1 MGHERDSLEQTLAPL
16 RGMPV
21 VVRAAAVGD
30 APVLAALGR
39 RVFAE
44 TYGAQLPGPVLQAH
58 LETALSPEVFAAEIA
73 EGRAH
78 FLLGEAGGAV
88 AGFVKLEGADG
99 AVEIAKFY
107 VDSDFHGSGLAGGLM
122 GAGLQ
127 WARAQGF
134 GTVWL
139 LVWEENPRAVRFYRK
154 HGFEVVGRQEVWVGS
169 VVFLD
174 HRMQRG
180 LA

>member
-1 MGHERDSLEQTLAPL
+1 MDHERESLEQTLAPL
-16 RGMPV
+16 GNMPV
-21 VVRAAAVGD
+21 VIRAAAVGD

-58 LETALSPEVFAAEIA
+58 LETALSPEVFAAKIA
-73 EGRAH
+73 EGKAH
-78 FLLGEAGGAV
+78 YLLAEAGGVA

-107 VDSDFHGSGLAGGLM
+107 VDKGFHGTGLAGGLM
-122 GAGLQ
+122 GAGLE
-127 WARAQGF
+127 WARAKGF

-154 HGFEVVGRQEVWVGS
+154 YGFEVVGRQEVWVGP
-169 VVFLD
+169 VAFQD